1 MRSPAITSLAAIYEA
16 NLLKFMLTNIKTT
29 ILFNI
34 YPIPGSLILKILSY
48 SLSIFTVQYIIIEYE
63 YNILQSNKH
72 MRSSRNMRLVTSDL
86 RKIQKSVSDKVDK
99 DVNSLR
105 QLM

>member
-1 MRSPAITSLAAIYEA
+1 
-16 NLLKFMLTNIKTT
+16 
-29 ILFNI
+29 
-34 YPIPGSLILKILSY
+34 
-48 SLSIFTVQYIIIEYE
+48 
-63 YNILQSNKH
+63 